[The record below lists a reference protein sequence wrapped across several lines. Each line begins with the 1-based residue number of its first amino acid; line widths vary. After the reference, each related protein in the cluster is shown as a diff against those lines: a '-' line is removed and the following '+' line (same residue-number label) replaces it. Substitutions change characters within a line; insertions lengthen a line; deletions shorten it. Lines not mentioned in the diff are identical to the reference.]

1 MIPTTIYLPCPN
13 PTHHNLQLFS
23 LCLQKDCPDR
33 TILCP
38 QCQTQS
44 HQNHRTILLH
54 EYLEELEVRRADP
67 ELKGLIGETIRRI
80 KDTNEK
86 QKEVIK
92 VIITELS

>member
-13 PTHHNLQLFS
+13 PAHHNLQLSS
-23 LCLQKDCPDR
+23 LCLQKDCPNR

-38 QCQTQS
+38 KCQTQS
-44 HQNHRTILLH
+44 HQNHKTILLA

-67 ELKGLIGETIRRI
+67 ELGELIGETMRRI
-80 KDTNEK
+80 KDTNGK

-92 VIITELS
+92 GIIAEL